1 MHITG
6 LINVLASG
14 RAPEEVA
21 SFLAGAP
28 LIRLTK
34 EDGGLR
40 PIANGEVLRRLT
52 AKYLCE
58 LSKEDVHRHL
68 WPLQI
73 GVASP
78 LGSEIDVHVT
88 RHMVEKE
95 CRIIWESTLDD
106 YSVSKFF

>member
-68 WPLQI
+68 WPLLLLW
-73 GVASP
+73 APKS
-78 LGSEIDVHVT
+78 
-88 RHMVEKE
+88 M
-95 CRIIWESTLDD
+95 CM
-106 YSVSKFF
+106 